1 MRRVQHGGDTIMKKI
16 FGAAASAAILL
27 TSQASAA
34 DITIG
39 LAVDQLFE
47 SRVAVNNGIHAEAKD
62 RGYKV
67 VEVVADG
74 DAQQQNAQIQ
84 SLIAQGVSA
93 ILVCAV
99 DQNTVER
106 ALVAAKRADIPVVA
120 YDRDLPD
127 SAVVQSFVG
136 PDSKIDGRLAGEYT
150 AKALAGYEGQINILE
165 LIGALNDQNGI
176 DRSAGFREG
185 ISSLKD
191 VNIIEVP
198 TDWDSARA
206 LSGTQN
212 AFQATPNIAAVFA
225 ATDTH
230 IPAVET
236 VLTDLGR
243 LVPVG
248 GKDHVVITGVNGSRD
263 GYDAVVNG
271 TADAFVVMGTEATG
285 RKAVELVA
293 NILDGKA
300 VERTNYVGGNL
311 YSGADAAANAAK
323 IWGAPK

>member
-1 MRRVQHGGDTIMKKI
+1 MKKYLC
-16 FGAAASAAILL
+16 AAATAAVLVA
-27 TSQASAA
+27 SQATAEG
-34 DITIG
+34 ITIG

-47 SRVAVNNGIHAEAKD
+47 SRVAVNDGIKAEAAD
-62 RGYKV
+62 RGYTV
-67 VEVVADG
+67 IEVVADG

-84 SLIAQGVSA
+84 SLIAQGVDA

-106 ALVAAKRADIPVVA
+106 ALVAAQRADIPVVA
-120 YDRDLPD
+120 YDRNLPD

-136 PDSKIDGRLAGEYT
+136 PDSLVDGRLAGEYT
-150 AKALAGYEGQINILE
+150 AAALAGYEGQINIVE

-176 DRSAGFREG
+176 DRSKGFREG
-185 ISSLKD
+185 IASLSN

-212 AFQATPNIAAVFA
+212 AFQATPDVAAVFA

-248 GKDHVVITGVNGSRD
+248 EKGHVVITGVNGSRD
-263 GYDAVVNG
+263 GYDAVVSG

-285 RKAVELVA
+285 RKAVDLVA
-293 NILDGKA
+293 RILAGETVD
-300 VERTNYVGGNL
+300 RTNYVGGDL

>member
-1 MRRVQHGGDTIMKKI
+1 MKKI
-16 FGAAASAAILL
+16 LGAAATAVVIL
-27 TSQASAA
+27 TTQASAEGV
-34 DITIG
+34 TIG

-47 SRVAVNNGIHAEAKD
+47 SRVAVNDGIKAEAAD
-62 RGYKV
+62 RGYTV

-99 DQNTVER
+99 DQNTIER
-106 ALVAAKRADIPVVA
+106 ALMAAKQANIPVVA

-136 PDSKIDGRLAGEYT
+136 PDSKVDGRLAGEYT
-150 AKALAGYEGQINILE
+150 AKALANYEGSINIVE

-185 ISSLKD
+185 ISTLKD

-212 AFQATPNIAAVFA
+212 AFQATPDVAAVFA

-230 IPAVET
+230 IPAVQT

-248 GKDHVVITGVNGSRD
+248 QEGHVVITGVNGSRD

-285 RKAVELVA
+285 RKAVDLVA
-293 NILDGKA
+293 HLLAGDA
-300 VERTNYVGGNL
+300 VDRTNYVGGNL
-311 YSGADAAANAAK
+311 YTGADAAANAAK

>member
-1 MRRVQHGGDTIMKKI
+1 MFKSLMAG
-16 FGAAASAAILL
+16 FA
-27 TSQASAA
+27 TSIVMATSVMAE

-39 LAVDQLFE
+39 LSVDQLFE
-47 SRVAVNNGIHAEAKD
+47 SRVSVNNGIKAAAAE
-62 RGYKV
+62 RGYDL

-84 SLIAQGVSA
+84 SLITQGVDA

-99 DQNTVER
+99 DQNTIER
-106 ALVAAKRADIPVVA
+106 ALIAADRAGIPVVA

-127 SAVVQSFVG
+127 SRVVKAFVG
-136 PDSKIDGRLAGEYT
+136 PDSHYDGLLAGQYT
-150 AKALAGYEGQINILE
+150 AQALAGREGPLTIVE

-185 ISSLKD
+185 IAPLGD
-191 VNIIEVP
+191 VTLIEVP

-212 AFQATPNIAAVFA
+212 AFQANPDVDAVFA

-236 VLTDLGR
+236 VLADLGKLTEPGASDR
-243 LVPVG
+243 VI
-248 GKDHVVITGVNGSRD
+248 ITGINGSND
-263 GYDAVVNG
+263 GYQAVVGG
-271 TADAFVVMGTEATG
+271 TADAFVVMGTTRTG
-285 RKAVELVA
+285 HRAVELVA
-293 NILDGKA
+293 EILA
-300 VERTNYVGGNL
+300 GNEVPRINVIPGDI
-311 YSGADAAANAAK
+311 YTAETAEANKDA
-323 IWGAPK
+323 IWGAN

>member
-1 MRRVQHGGDTIMKKI
+1 MKRI
-16 FGAAASAAILL
+16 FGAVVTGAMLAANAVF
-27 TSQASAA
+27 AA

-39 LAVDQLFE
+39 LSVDQLFE
-47 SRVAVNNGIHAEAKD
+47 SRVAVNNGIKAGAAD
-62 RGYKV
+62 RGYDV

-84 SLIAQGVSA
+84 SLIAQGVDA

-99 DQNTVER
+99 DQNTIER
-106 ALVAAKRADIPVVA
+106 ALLAAKKANIPVVA

-127 SAVVQSFVG
+127 SRVVQSFVG
-136 PDSKIDGRLAGEYT
+136 PDSLVDGRLAGEYT
-150 AKALAGYEGQINILE
+150 AKALEGVEGPITIVE

-176 DRSAGFREG
+176 DRSKGFREG
-185 ISSLKD
+185 IAKLQN
-191 VNIIEVP
+191 VNLIEVP

-212 AFQATPNIAAVFA
+212 AFQANPKVSAVFA

-236 VLTDLGR
+236 VLSDLGK
-243 LVPVG
+243 LAPMG
-248 GKDHVVITGVNGSRD
+248 SDDHVVITGVNGSND
-263 GYDAVVNG
+263 GYQAVLSG
-271 TADAFVVMGTEATG
+271 TADAFVVMGTDATG
-285 RKAVELVA
+285 RKAVELVSQ
-293 NILDGKA
+293 ILAGEK
-300 VERTNYVGGNL
+300 VERLNYVGGNL
-311 YSGADAAANAAK
+311 YTASDAEANKAM

>member
-1 MRRVQHGGDTIMKKI
+1 MKKI
-16 FGAAASAAILL
+16 ISVAATAALL
-27 TSQASAA
+27 LASQASAEGV
-34 DITIG
+34 TIG

-47 SRVAVNNGIHAEAKD
+47 SRVAVNDGIKAEAAD

-106 ALVAAKRADIPVVA
+106 ALLAAKQANIPVVA

-127 SAVVQSFVG
+127 STVVQAFVG
-136 PDSKIDGRLAGEYT
+136 PDSKVDGRLAGEYT
-150 AKALAGYEGQINILE
+150 AKALANYEGKINIVE

-185 ISSLKD
+185 IASLKD
-191 VNIIEVP
+191 VNLIEVP

-206 LSGTQN
+206 LAGTQN
-212 AFQATPNIAAVFA
+212 AFQATPDIAAVFA
-225 ATDTH
+225 ATDTQF
-230 IPAVET
+230 PAVET
-236 VLTDLGR
+236 VLTDLKR

-248 GKDHVVITGVNGSRD
+248 EKGHVVITGVNGSRD
-263 GYDAVVNG
+263 GYDAVVKG

-285 RKAVELVA
+285 RKAVDLVA
-293 NILDGKA
+293 KIMAGEA
-300 VERTNYVGGNL
+300 VDRTNYVGGNL
-311 YSGADAAANAAK
+311 YAGADAKANAAK

>member
-1 MRRVQHGGDTIMKKI
+1 MKKI
-16 FGAAASAAILL
+16 LGAAASAAILL
-27 TSQASAA
+27 ASQAGAA

-62 RGYKV
+62 RGYTV

-84 SLIAQGVSA
+84 SLIAQGVDA

-106 ALVAAKRADIPVVA
+106 ALVAAKKANIPVVA

-127 SAVVQSFVG
+127 STVVQSFVG
-136 PDSKIDGRLAGEYT
+136 PDSKVDGRLAGEYT

-185 ISSLKD
+185 IASLKD
-191 VNIIEVP
+191 VKIIEVP

-212 AFQATPNIAAVFA
+212 AFQATPDIAAVFA

-248 GKDHVVITGVNGSRD
+248 EKGHVVITGVNGSRD

-285 RKAVELVA
+285 RKAVDLVA
-293 NILDGKA
+293 EILAGNA
-300 VERTNYVGGNL
+300 VARTNYVGGNL
-311 YSGADAAANAAK
+311 YAGADAAANAAK
-323 IWGAPK
+323 IWGAPH

>member
-1 MRRVQHGGDTIMKKI
+1 MKI
-16 FGAAASAAILL
+16 LFGAIAAAAM
-27 TSQASAA
+27 SMANAVFAQ

-39 LAVDQLFE
+39 LSVDQLFE
-47 SRVAVNNGIHAEAKD
+47 SRVAVNNGIKAGAADK
-62 RGYKV
+62 GYAV

-84 SLIAQGVSA
+84 SLIAQGVDA

-99 DQNTVER
+99 DQNTIER
-106 ALVAAKRADIPVVA
+106 ALIAAKRAGIPVVA

-127 SAVVQSFVG
+127 SQVVQAFVG
-136 PDSKIDGRLAGEYT
+136 PDSLIDGRLAGDYT
-150 AKALAGYEGQINILE
+150 AQALAGREGEIVIVE

-185 ISSLKD
+185 IAALKN
-191 VNIIEVP
+191 VKLIEVP

-212 AFQATPNIAAVFA
+212 AIQANPDVAAVFA

-236 VLTDLGR
+236 VLADTGK
-243 LVPVG
+243 LVPMG
-248 GKDHVVITGVNGSRD
+248 EDGHVVITGVNGSRD
-263 GYDAVVNG
+263 GYDAVMSG
-271 TADAFVVMGTEATG
+271 TADAFVVMGTDATG
-285 RKAVELVA
+285 RKAVDLVSS
-293 NILDGKA
+293 ILAGET
-300 VERTNYVGGNL
+300 VERLNYVGGNL
-311 YSGADAAANAAK
+311 YTAENTEANAAK

>member
-1 MRRVQHGGDTIMKKI
+1 MKKI
-16 FGAAASAAILL
+16 LGAAATAVVIL
-27 TSQASAA
+27 TTQASAEGV
-34 DITIG
+34 TIG

-47 SRVAVNNGIHAEAKD
+47 SRVAVNDGIKAEAAD
-62 RGYKV
+62 RGYTV

-99 DQNTVER
+99 DQNTIER
-106 ALVAAKRADIPVVA
+106 ALMAAKQANIPVVA

-136 PDSKIDGRLAGEYT
+136 PDSKVDGRLAGEYT
-150 AKALAGYEGQINILE
+150 AKALANYEGTINIVE

-185 ISSLKD
+185 ISTLKD

-212 AFQATPNIAAVFA
+212 AFQATPDVAAVFA

-230 IPAVET
+230 IPAVQT

-248 GKDHVVITGVNGSRD
+248 QEGHVVITGVNGSRD

-285 RKAVELVA
+285 RKAVDLVA
-293 NILDGKA
+293 HLLAGDA
-300 VERTNYVGGNL
+300 VDRTNYVGGNL
-311 YSGADAAANAAK
+311 STGADAAANAAK

>member
-1 MRRVQHGGDTIMKKI
+1 MKML
-16 FGAAASAAILL
+16 FGAIAAAAM
-27 TSQASAA
+27 SMANAVFAQ

-39 LAVDQLFE
+39 LSVDQLFE
-47 SRVAVNNGIHAEAKD
+47 SRVAVNNGIKAGAADK
-62 RGYKV
+62 GYAV

-84 SLIAQGVSA
+84 SLIAQGVDA

-99 DQNTVER
+99 DQNTIER
-106 ALVAAKRADIPVVA
+106 ALIAAKRAGIPVVA

-127 SAVVQSFVG
+127 SQVVQAFVG
-136 PDSKIDGRLAGEYT
+136 PDSLIDGRLAGDYT
-150 AKALAGYEGQINILE
+150 AQALAGREGEIVIVE

-185 ISSLKD
+185 IAALKN
-191 VNIIEVP
+191 VKLIEVP

-212 AFQATPNIAAVFA
+212 AIQANPDVAAVFA

-236 VLTDLGR
+236 VLADTGK
-243 LVPVG
+243 LVPMG
-248 GKDHVVITGVNGSRD
+248 EDGHVVITGVNGSRD
-263 GYDAVVNG
+263 GYDAVMSG
-271 TADAFVVMGTEATG
+271 TADAFVVMGTDATG
-285 RKAVELVA
+285 RKAVDLVSS
-293 NILDGKA
+293 ILAGET
-300 VERTNYVGGNL
+300 VERLNYVGGNL
-311 YSGADAAANAAK
+311 YTAENTEANAAK

>member
-1 MRRVQHGGDTIMKKI
+1 MKKLL
-16 FGAAASAAILL
+16 GAVAAAAVVSV
-27 TSQASAA
+27 TQVAA
-34 DITIG
+34 DDFTIG
-39 LAVDQLFE
+39 LSVDQLFE
-47 SRVAVNNGIHAEAKD
+47 SRVAVNNGIHAESED
-62 RGYKV
+62 RGYTV
-67 VEVVADG
+67 IEVVADG

-84 SLIAQGVSA
+84 SLIAQGVDA

-99 DQNTVER
+99 DQNTIER
-106 ALVAAKRADIPVVA
+106 ALIAAKRADIPVVA

-136 PDSKIDGRLAGEYT
+136 PDSLIDGRLAGEYT
-150 AKALAGYEGQINILE
+150 AEALAGYEGQINIVE

-176 DRSAGFREG
+176 DRSLGFREG
-185 ISSLKD
+185 IAKLEN

-198 TDWDSARA
+198 TDWASDRA

-212 AFQATPNIAAVFA
+212 AFQATPDIAAVFA

-243 LVPVG
+243 LVPTG
-248 GKDHVVITGVNGSRD
+248 EEGHVVITGVNGSRD
-263 GYDAVVNG
+263 GYDAVLSG

-285 RKAVELVA
+285 RMAVDLVSR
-293 NILDGKA
+293 ILAGET
-300 VERTNYVGGNL
+300 VERTNYVGGNI
-311 YSGADAAANAAK
+311 YSAADAEANADK

>member
-1 MRRVQHGGDTIMKKI
+1 MKKI
-16 FGAAASAAILL
+16 FGAVVTSAMMTASAVY
-27 TSQASAA
+27 A

-39 LAVDQLFE
+39 LSVDQLFE
-47 SRVAVNNGIHAEAKD
+47 SRVAVNDGIKAEASD
-62 RGYKV
+62 RGYDV
-67 VEVVADG
+67 IEVVADG

-84 SLIAQGVSA
+84 SLIAQGVDA

-99 DQNTVER
+99 DQNTIER
-106 ALVAAKRADIPVVA
+106 ALLAAKRADIPVVA

-127 SAVVQSFVG
+127 SRVVQAFVG
-136 PDSKIDGRLAGEYT
+136 PDSLIDGRLAGEYT
-150 AKALAGYEGQINILE
+150 AKALSGKTGQITIVE

-176 DRSAGFREG
+176 DRSKGFREG
-185 ISSLKD
+185 IAKLEN
-191 VNIIEVP
+191 VNLIEVP

-212 AFQATPNIAAVFA
+212 AFQANPEVAAVFA

-236 VLTDLGR
+236 VLADLGK
-243 LVPVG
+243 LAPMSDDG
-248 GKDHVVITGVNGSRD
+248 HVVITGVNGSND
-263 GYDAVVNG
+263 GYQAVLSG

-285 RKAVELVA
+285 RKAVDLAA
-293 NILDGKA
+293 NILAGVA
-300 VERTNYVGGNL
+300 VERLNYVGGNL
-311 YSGADAAANAAK
+311 YTAADAEANKAK

>member
-1 MRRVQHGGDTIMKKI
+1 MKKL
-16 FGAAASAAILL
+16 FGAFATVAVVAATQAA
-27 TSQASAA
+27 AE
-34 DITIG
+34 DVTIG
-39 LAVDQLFE
+39 LSVDQLFE
-47 SRVAVNNGIHAEAKD
+47 SRVAVNNGIHAGAAD
-62 RGYKV
+62 RGFEV

-84 SLIAQGVSA
+84 SLIAQGVDA

-99 DQNTVER
+99 DQNTIER
-106 ALVAAKRADIPVVA
+106 ALIAAKRAGIPVVA

-136 PDSKIDGRLAGEYT
+136 PDSLVDGRLAGEYT
-150 AKALAGYEGQINILE
+150 AEALASYEGQINIVE

-176 DRSAGFREG
+176 DRSLGFREG
-185 ISSLKD
+185 IASLEN

-198 TDWDSARA
+198 TDWASDRA

-212 AFQATPNIAAVFA
+212 AFQATPDIAAVFA

-236 VLTDLGR
+236 VLTDLDR
-243 LVPVG
+243 LVPSG
-248 GKDHVVITGVNGSRD
+248 EDGHVIITGVNGSRD
-263 GYDAVVNG
+263 GYDAVMSG
-271 TADAFVVMGTEATG
+271 TADAFVVMGTDATG
-285 RKAVELVA
+285 RTAVDLVA
-293 NILDGKA
+293 RILDGET
-300 VERTNYVGGNL
+300 VDRTNYVGGNL
-311 YSGADAAANAAK
+311 YTAADAEANAAK

>member
-1 MRRVQHGGDTIMKKI
+1 MKKL
-16 FGAAASAAILL
+16 FAAAFSGALLAANALF
-27 TSQASAA
+27 AA

-39 LAVDQLFE
+39 LSVDQLFE
-47 SRVAVNNGIHAEAKD
+47 SRVAVNDGIKAEAAD
-62 RGYKV
+62 RGYEI

-84 SLIAQGVSA
+84 SLIAQGVDA

-99 DQNTVER
+99 DQNTIER
-106 ALVAAKRADIPVVA
+106 ALLAAKKANIPVVA

-127 SAVVQSFVG
+127 SRVVQSFVG
-136 PDSKIDGRLAGEYT
+136 PDSLIDGGLAGEYT
-150 AKALAGYEGQINILE
+150 AKALAGADGEITIVE

-176 DRSAGFREG
+176 DRSKGFREG
-185 ISSLKD
+185 IASLEN
-191 VNIIEVP
+191 VNLIEVP

-212 AFQATPNIAAVFA
+212 AFQANPNVAAVFA

-236 VLTDLGR
+236 VLADLGK
-243 LVPVG
+243 LVPKG
-248 GKDHVVITGVNGSRD
+248 EDGHVVITGVNGSND
-263 GYDAVVNG
+263 GYQAVLSG

-285 RKAVELVA
+285 RKAVDLVSK
-293 NILDGKA
+293 ILAGEEVD
-300 VERTNYVGGNL
+300 RLNYVGGNL
-311 YSGADAAANAAK
+311 YTADDAEANKAK